1 MDLYQGTISKEHIH
15 WTDKGEK
22 MGIITDSQFGQ
33 TYSQER
39 MVVLDFSNLF
49 ASENG
54 SKMDIDIILPIIF
67 THLITWTTQSVGQF
81 LL

>member
-1 MDLYQGTISKEHIH
+1 MDLYQGTISKELVH
-15 WTDKGEK
+15 WTHKGEK
-22 MGIITDSQFGQ
+22 MDIITDSQFGQ

-54 SKMDIDIILPIIF
+54 S
-67 THLITWTTQSVGQF
+67 ITWTTQSVGQF